1 MTYNVL
7 SNQLIPVILI
17 FSDIYLE
24 SGQNLNF
31 KIILYLNFTL
41 LCRTN
46 RTKISELP
54 TQVVL
59 VSMVSVITLLTLKF
73 Y

>member
-41 LCRTN
+41 LCRSSG
-46 RTKISELP
+46 TKISELP

-59 VSMVSVITLLTLKF
+59 VSMA
-73 Y
+73 